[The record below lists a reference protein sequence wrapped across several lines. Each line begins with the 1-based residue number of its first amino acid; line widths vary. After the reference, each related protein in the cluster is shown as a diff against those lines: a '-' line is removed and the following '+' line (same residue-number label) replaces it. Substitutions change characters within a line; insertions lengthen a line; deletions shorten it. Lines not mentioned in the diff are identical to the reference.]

1 MKKFLTI
8 AFSALFTFALFG
20 ESCPKLT
27 FDEVYLEYGSYL
39 AYESNNAAGDPAKP
53 DLLWIDFWDGSGNA
67 IDKLEVGSYPLS
79 DYESC
84 DTCITL
90 YEDMD
95 MNTFSAE
102 KLYSQTSG
110 TFNITKVKEGTKE
123 SQGNASFR
131 LVEVDDYYQPVDGG
145 KCYDVDNLTWD
156 TICSPDC
163 TGKVCGS
170 DGCSSVCGQC
180 GKNQGC
186 SRDQSKCEDLDLSDC
201 TGISIDFGTLKK
213 HFSNSFETS
222 SKDGRPYVYM
232 VFFLGEN
239 ESKIKA
245 GTYDLGSDKN
255 LNYDTC
261 TEAVRLYAAYDQ
273 EFGDYT
279 KMYFQHGGTLIVD
292 SVADKNMIKGTI
304 TAKLVEA
311 DIAEDNST
319 TFFSGSKCLEIE
331 TSAFDVANQHDPTD
345 PIEPAECSEGM
356 GECVSN
362 IDCDA
367 GYYCGSDC
375 WCYIENP
382 DDTDTDTGS
391 ESQKECTK
399 HIDCD
404 PGYYCEN
411 GKCSECYEGHW
422 GCHSDSDCEF
432 GTRCTDGCWCYFD
445 NLDDTDTDNS
455 GSNDTSDSDS
465 PDSGS
470 SNNSGSNDTPDSGSI
485 DTSDSAPSDSDNG
498 EEEKE
503 SEESGKKSGGCS
515 ILAV

>member
-8 AFSALFTFALFG
+8 AFAALFTFALFG

-67 IDKLEVGSYPLS
+67 LEKLEVGSYPLT

-131 LVEVDDYYQPVDGG
+131 LVEVDDQYEPVEGG

-156 TICSPDC
+156 TICIPDC

-261 TEAVRLYAAYDQ
+261 SEAVKLYAAYDP

-304 TAKLVEA
+304 SVKLVEA

-319 TFFSGSKCLEIE
+319 TFFAGSKCLEIE
-331 TSAFDVANQHDPTD
+331 TSAFDVSASHDPTD
-345 PIEPAECSEGM
+345 PAEPTECSEGI

-391 ESQKECTK
+391 ESQKECDTNA
-399 HIDCD
+399 DCD
-404 PGYYCEN
+404 PGYGCED
-411 GKCSECYEGHW
+411 GKCSECYGENW
-422 GCHSDSDCEF
+422 DCRSDSDCDF
-432 GTRCTDGCWCYFD
+432 GTHCIGCWCEFD
-445 NLDDTDTDNS
+445 NLGDTDTDNS
-455 GSNDTSDSDS
+455 GSSDSS
-465 PDSGS
+465 DSG
-470 SNNSGSNDTPDSGSI
+470 SNNSGS
-485 DTSDSAPSDSDNG
+485 SDNTDSDNS
-498 EEEKE
+498 
-503 SEESGKKSGGCS
+503 SEPASGDTADDSSTDSKGSDGCS
-515 ILAV
+515 VLMI

>member
-8 AFSALFTFALFG
+8 AFASVFTFVLFG
-20 ESCPKLT
+20 DNCQKLS

-39 AYESNNAAGDPAKP
+39 AYETNNAAGDTTKP

-67 IDKLEVGSYPLS
+67 LDKLEVSSYPLT

-95 MNTFSAE
+95 TNTFAAE

-131 LVEVDDYYQPVDGG
+131 LVEVDDYYQPVSGG
-145 KCYDVDNLTWD
+145 KCYDVDDLTWD
-156 TICSPDC
+156 TICIPDC

-186 SRDQSKCEDLDLSDC
+186 SHDQSKCEDLDLSNC

-255 LNYDTC
+255 LNYETC
-261 TEAVRLYAAYDQ
+261 TEAVKLYAAYDPD
-273 EFGDYT
+273 FGDYT

-304 TAKLVEA
+304 SVKLVEA

-319 TFFSGSKCLEIE
+319 TFFTGSKCLEIE
-331 TSAFDVANQHDPTD
+331 TAAFDVSASHDPTD
-345 PIEPAECSEGM
+345 PIEPAECAEGM

-362 IDCDA
+362 TDCDA

-382 DDTDTDTGS
+382 DDTDTDSGS
-391 ESQKECTK
+391 ESQKECKK
-399 HIDCD
+399 HTDCD
-404 PGYYCEN
+404 HGYYCEN
-411 GKCSECYEGHW
+411 GKCSECYEGLW
-422 GCHSDSDCEF
+422 DCHSDSDCDF
-432 GTRCTDGCWCYFD
+432 GTRCTGCWCEFD
-445 NLDDTDTDNS
+445 NLGDTDTDNS
-455 GSNDTSDSDS
+455 GSNDSSDS
-465 PDSGS
+465 G
-470 SNNSGSNDTPDSGSI
+470 SNNSGSSDNTDGGTPDSAQGDTTDGGST
-485 DTSDSAPSDSDNG
+485 DSKGSD
-498 EEEKE
+498 
-503 SEESGKKSGGCS
+503 GCS
-515 ILAV
+515 VLMI

>member
-8 AFSALFTFALFG
+8 AFIAVFASVLSG
-20 ESCPKLT
+20 ENCPKLT

-67 IDKLEVGSYPLS
+67 LDKLEVGSYPLS

-156 TICSPDC
+156 TICIPDC

-186 SRDQSKCEDLDLSDC
+186 SHDQSKCEELDLSNC

-255 LNYDTC
+255 LNYETC
-261 TEAVRLYAAYDQ
+261 TEAVKLYAAYDPD
-273 EFGDYT
+273 FGDYT

-422 GCHSDSDCEF
+422 GCHSDSDCDF

-470 SNNSGSNDTPDSGSI
+470 SNNSGSNDTTDSGSNNNS
-485 DTSDSAPSDSDNG
+485 DGSSSDSGSGDDQ
-498 EEEKE
+498 EKQD
-503 SEESGKKSGGCS
+503 ESGKKSGGCS
-515 ILAV
+515 VLAV